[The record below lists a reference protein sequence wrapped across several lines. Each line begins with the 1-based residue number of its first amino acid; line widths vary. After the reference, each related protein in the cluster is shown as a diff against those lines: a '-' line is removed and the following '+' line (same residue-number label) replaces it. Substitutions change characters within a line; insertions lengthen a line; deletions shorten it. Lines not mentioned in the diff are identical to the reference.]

1 MNTVLLQCYNRDT
14 VARASLAIALYLSIV
29 GTGYSGHQRFSLP
42 VGQMVGTG
50 GNTIIKKI
58 LLLFNKIIQ

>member
-14 VARASLAIALYLSIV
+14 VARASSISII

-42 VGQMVGTG
+42 VGTG
-50 GNTIIKKI
+50 GNTI
-58 LLLFNKIIQ
+58 L